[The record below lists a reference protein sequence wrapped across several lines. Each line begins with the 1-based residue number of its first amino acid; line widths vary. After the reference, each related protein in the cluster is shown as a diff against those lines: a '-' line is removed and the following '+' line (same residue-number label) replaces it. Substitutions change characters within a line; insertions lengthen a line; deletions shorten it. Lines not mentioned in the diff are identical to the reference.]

1 MTKHKGAMRDGNV
14 NNHIAIKTPF
24 TGKTSNRMGLCDMY
38 YVFYRLLS
46 MTHLESW
53 FTDLEQTLLSRTQQL
68 PAPHKRLIDEIKQN

>member
-1 MTKHKGAMRDGNV
+1 MTKHKGAMRNGDV
-14 NNHIAIKTPF
+14 NNHIAKHHLQAKHQIEWDSVTC
-24 TGKTSNRMGLCDMY
+24 N

>member
-1 MTKHKGAMRDGNV
+1 
-14 NNHIAIKTPF
+14 
-24 TGKTSNRMGLCDMY
+24 MGLCDMY

-53 FTDLEQTLLSRTQQL
+53 FTDLEQTLLNRTQQL